1 MPQEYVDTTLLD
13 GYAGGPHITVEQVG
27 LANQGLYGAE
37 DYVLGVGK
45 RAEAQVL
52 TNNSIRIFDAVY
64 VMQGR
69 RDVINANGYK
79 DVSIANGEQGM
90 KRNDIIVRRYEKDE
104 SSEIEKTS
112 YAVIKGTP
120 SAGVAVDPEVTTGDI
135 KSGATLHEMALYRV
149 KIEGLNIVSV
159 EPLFNVLQN
168 MYEINTYLLDSS
180 YELLKTSTGY
190 VKKYANGIF
199 ESWAKAAI
207 KNSEFAFSQ
216 IGNTG
221 LYYAKYSNLAIGIKA
236 TEVFNIQTS
245 AMNNGVVWGSRP
257 SLNVNNQAVD
267 GYIVNIGTDPKHT
280 TYIDAYVVGKWK

>member
-1 MPQEYVDTTLLD
+1 MELVT
-13 GYAGGPHITVEQVG
+13 GYGGKAHITPENWADLNRGFSGMESYVTETG
-27 LANQGLYGAE
+27 RKFEAE
-37 DYVLGVGK
+37 LIS
-45 RAEAQVL
+45 
-52 TNNSIRIFDAVY
+52 NNLLKIHDGCGI
-64 VMQGR
+64 MQGR
-69 RDVINANGYK
+69 QVVIPKGQSDEVTIQNGM
-79 DVSIANGEQGM
+79 QGM
-90 KRNDIIVRRYEKDE
+90 KRIDLVVERYTKNPDTK
-104 SSEIEKTS
+104 IETTET
-112 YAVIKGTP
+112 VLIKGTP
-120 SAGVAVDPEVTTGDI
+120 STNPTVPAYTVGDI
-135 KSGATLHEMALYRV
+135 RSGDMKADWPLY
-149 KIEGLNIVSV
+149 EV
-159 EPLFNVLQN
+159 ELDGINVVEVRPVFKVLFSIDT
-168 MYEINTYLLDSS
+168 INTYLLDSS

-245 AMNNGVVWGSRP
+245 AMNSGVVWGSRP

-280 TYIDAYVVGKWK
+280 IMNP

>member
-1 MPQEYVDTTLLD
+1 MELVT
-13 GYAGGPHITVEQVG
+13 GYGGKAHITPENWADLNRGFSGMESYVTETG
-27 LANQGLYGAE
+27 RKFEAE
-37 DYVLGVGK
+37 LIS
-45 RAEAQVL
+45 
-52 TNNSIRIFDAVY
+52 NNLLKIHDGCGI
-64 VMQGR
+64 MQGR
-69 RDVINANGYK
+69 QVVIPKGQSDEVTIQNGT
-79 DVSIANGEQGM
+79 QGM
-90 KRNDIIVRRYEKDE
+90 KRIDLVVERYTKNPDTK
-104 SSEIEKTS
+104 IETTET
-112 YAVIKGTP
+112 VLIKGTP
-120 SAGVAVDPEVTTGDI
+120 STNPTVPAYTVGDI
-135 KSGATLHEMALYRV
+135 RSGDMKADWPLY
-149 KIEGLNIVSV
+149 EV
-159 EPLFNVLQN
+159 ELDGINVVEVRPVFKVLFSIDT
-168 MYEINTYLLDSS
+168 INTYLLDSS

-257 SLNVNNQAVD
+257 SLNANNQAVD
-267 GYIVNIGTDPKHT
+267 GYIVNIGTDPKYI

>member
-1 MPQEYVDTTLLD
+1 MELVT
-13 GYAGGPHITVEQVG
+13 GYGGKAHITPENWADLNRGFSGMESYVTETG
-27 LANQGLYGAE
+27 RKFEAE
-37 DYVLGVGK
+37 LIS
-45 RAEAQVL
+45 
-52 TNNSIRIFDAVY
+52 NNLLKIHDGCGI
-64 VMQGR
+64 MQGR
-69 RDVINANGYK
+69 QVVIPKGQSDEVTIQNGM
-79 DVSIANGEQGM
+79 QGM
-90 KRNDIIVRRYEKDE
+90 KRIDLVVERYTKNPDTK
-104 SSEIEKTS
+104 IETTET
-112 YAVIKGTP
+112 VLIKGTP
-120 SAGVAVDPEVTTGDI
+120 STNPTVPAYTVGDI
-135 KSGATLHEMALYRV
+135 RSGDMKADWPLY
-149 KIEGLNIVSV
+149 EV
-159 EPLFNVLQN
+159 ELDGINVVEVRPVFKVLFSIDT
-168 MYEINTYLLDSS
+168 INTYLLDSS

-245 AMNNGVVWGSRP
+245 AMNSGVVWGSRP